1 MDTSFMCAEDIKGWL
16 WGIEQEEDS
25 KMAESN
31 RGARGNWCLFI
42 KLVQAV
48 WDMGEIPWQLC

>member
-1 MDTSFMCAEDIKGWL
+1 MCAEDIKGWL